1 MRELGKLFLWVLTA
15 AALPGWVTAQ
25 DIFRCVDNEGR
36 VTLQNTGA
44 AKGCKRLD
52 VQPVISLPA
61 PPSAGKPNRSADVR
75 PVNFPKIDSETQKA
89 RDDSR
94 KRILEEELKAEE
106 GRLSALL
113 GEDRNNATRQGRTQH
128 QQDEI
133 RRSQSNIA
141 SLKREIALLQ
151 KQ

>member
-1 MRELGKLFLWVLTA
+1 MRELGKLFLGVLA
-15 AALPGWVTAQ
+15 AAMLPGWATAQ
-25 DIFRCVDNEGR
+25 DIFRCVDDEGR

-61 PPSAGKPNRSADVR
+61 PASAGKANRSAEVR
-75 PVNFPKIDSETQKA
+75 PANFPKIDSETQKA
-89 RDDSR
+89 RDSSR
-94 KRILEEELKAEE
+94 KRILEDELKAEE
-106 GRLSALL
+106 ARLSALL
-113 GEDRNNATRQGRTQH
+113 AEDRNSATRQARTQH

-133 RRSQSNIA
+133 RRSQSNVA
-141 SLKREIALLQ
+141 SLKREITLLQ